1 MPERLPIVSTSAIV
15 TQMADGKIPEKVNAD
30 KFDAVLQRLLKHK
43 PVPKKKL
50 KTSRKK
56 KLRTVL

>member
-1 MPERLPIVSTSAIV
+1 
-15 TQMADGKIPEKVNAD
+15 MADGKIPEKVNAD
-30 KFDAVLQRLLKHK
+30 RFDAILKRLVEHK

-56 KLRTVL
+56 KLRSVL